1 MRKLLLMSMLFL
13 TIGIPAV
20 AARDRNA
27 HRGLRKTLVFTAAY
41 YVVYWLAL
49 LTLYLHLGD

>member
-1 MRKLLLMSMLFL
+1 MRKVLLMSMLFL

-20 AARDRNA
+20 AATDRNA

>member
-13 TIGIPAV
+13 TIAIPAV
-20 AARDRNA
+20 AARDRNP
-27 HRGLRKTLVFTAAY
+27 HRGLRKTLLYTTVY

-49 LTLYLHLGD
+49 LALYLHLD